1 MSKEFDM
8 IADVA
13 IDIADPLMDE
23 SSYGSILIVGP
34 LPAVTPTEE
43 PPEVAEYFSLDE
55 VTDTGWKAIGD
66 GADPIGVAAR
76 IAFSQK
82 KKPASVFV
90 APVQD
95 GGKAVDTV
103 KKAMN
108 NTGWY
113 VVCTAGVDESEYED
127 IAAYIETTEKQFCYV
142 EMDFFGETKNEAS
155 LGTKYVRTHGIYG
168 REYKGQSDDE
178 IPEEN
183 KYLNVG
189 WMVSALC
196 YEPGSETFAFKEISL
211 CSPSELSTAEMKA
224 LESGNVTYFVA
235 IGNKNVTLGGKVLA
249 GEWIDV
255 IRFRDWLKND
265 MQTRVVNLFVSTP
278 KVPYTDSGI
287 GLVENQMLASLKA
300 GQDAGGIAPTEFAE
314 DGTEIAGYS
323 TSVPLAAS
331 IDDATK
337 KSRKLTKCKFGARL
351 AGAIHIADLDGTLSY
366 S

>member
-8 IADVA
+8 IADVS

-34 LPAVTPTEE
+34 VPASTPSTE

-55 VTDTGWKAIGD
+55 VTKAGWKDIGES
-66 GADPIGVAAR
+66 ADPVGVAAR
-76 IAFSQK
+76 VAFSQK
-82 KKPASVFV
+82 KKPASVFI
-90 APVQD
+90 API
-95 GGKAVDTV
+95 KAEAKALDTI
-103 KKAMN
+103 KNAMN

-113 VVCTAGVDESEYED
+113 VVCPVGVDSEEYGD
-127 IAAYIETTEKQFCYV
+127 IAAYIETTEKQMCYT
-142 EMDFFGETKNEAS
+142 EMGFFGSRTNKPTVDKSYA
-155 LGTKYVRTHGIYG
+155 RTHFIYG
-168 REYKGQSDDE
+168 RQNSSQADE
-178 IPEEN
+178 DVPEEN
-183 KYLNVG
+183 KYLNVA
-189 WMVSALC
+189 WMINTLC
-196 YEPGSETFAFKEISL
+196 YEPGSETAAFKEISL
-211 CSPSELSTAEMKA
+211 CSPSDLSTSEMKA
-224 LESGNVTYFVA
+224 LEDANGSYFVA
-235 IGNKNVTLGGKVLA
+235 VGNKNISMGGKVLA

-265 MQTRVVNLFVSTP
+265 MQTRVVELFVNSP
-278 KVPYTDSGI
+278 KIPYTDSGI

-300 GQDAGGIAPTEFAE
+300 GQDAGGIAPTEFDE
-314 DGTEIAGYS
+314 SGNEIPGYS
-323 TSVPLAAS
+323 TSVPLAAA